1 MSDLTTTSQISGGVE
16 LFYDKLLLV
25 RAKPYLIHD
34 QWAQIRPMPSG
45 HAKVIK
51 FRRYTNLST
60 KTTILSEGTT
70 PTGDQVATTD
80 LRATLHQ
87 YGSFVHITDVVEIT
101 NTSGELHEIT
111 DLLSQQMGETLDE
124 IIRNVLTT
132 CASTTLSTETGDVI
146 SKAEI
151 DGVVKTLLN
160 NSAQFIN
167 QVVGATDGVG
177 TTPVS
182 QSFWG
187 TMNTTL
193 IDDLEGVTDFIPIA
207 KYPTSQPQLPSEW
220 GATGNVRWVHSPN
233 AISGADVSDAFA
245 SGSYYWLNIIGKNA
259 YATVDLAGGNAKSII
274 KPLGSGGTADPL
286 NQRMTMAW
294 KMFTT
299 ARVLNDNF
307 MHILKVLH
315 SA

>member
-1 MSDLTTTSQISGGVE
+1 MLTTTAQIDGGVE

-45 HAKVIK
+45 HAKIIK

-60 KTTILSEGTT
+60 KTTILTEGTT
-70 PTGDQVATTD
+70 PTGDQLAKTD
-80 LRATLHQ
+80 LRAELHQ

-101 NTSGELHEIT
+101 NTNGELHEVT

-132 CASTTLSTETGDVI
+132 CASKTTSSEAGNIL

-167 QVVGATDGVG
+167 KVVGATDGVG
-177 TTPVS
+177 TTPVR

-187 TMNTTL
+187 TINTLL
-193 IDDLEGVTDFIPIA
+193 IDDLETVTDFIPIS
-207 KYPTSQPQLPSEW
+207 KYPTSQPMLDSEW
-220 GATGNVRWVHSPN
+220 GATGNVRWVHSPQAIANVGTAN
-233 AISGADVSDAFA
+233 AFVDGTYF
-245 SGSYYWLNIIGKNA
+245 WLNIIGKNA

-299 ARVLNDNF
+299 ARILNDNF
-307 MHILKVLH
+307 MHILKVQH